1 MPAETAWALGA
12 VLILRRMPQAV
23 RLQVLGERVNP
34 WLTGRRI
41 LEVAL
46 LGCNL

>member
-1 MPAETAWALGA
+1 MYWGGRSAETAWGLHT
-12 VLILRRMPQAV
+12 VLILRRTPQAV
-23 RLQVLGERVNP
+23 ASSGPCERVNP

-46 LGCNL
+46 